1 MSAAIVRMSSVSKS
15 FGSQRVLAGLDWQIA
30 PGQVV
35 GLLGRNGAG
44 KSTLLECMLGL
55 READGGSVSLFGD
68 AAGALSDAT
77 RGRIGYV
84 PQRTDL
90 FDWLT
95 PVQMFDYFRT
105 LYPRWNQA
113 KVDGLLSRW
122 GFGPALLGK
131 PIKRLSGGEQQ
142 RLAIIRALAHDPEL
156 LILDEP
162 TVGVDPQS
170 RNAIFDY
177 LQQLNRAGV
186 TIIYST
192 HYMEEAERLCS
203 RIGIIDHGTIL
214 ALGSVDQLLTSLPFE
229 DEITFPASEA
239 TAPLVPQLAAYGELV
254 ATNGTQRFR
263 PKSGFPLS
271 QFFAL
276 TESLRLSPRLF
287 VSQRPTLEAVF
298 LHLTGR
304 TLRDA

>member
-1 MSAAIVRMSSVSKS
+1 MSSVSKH

-55 READGGSVSLFGD
+55 READGGSVALFGESVS
-68 AAGALSDAT
+68 ALSDET

-95 PVQMFDYFRT
+95 PVQMFDYFRAM
-105 LYPRWNQA
+105 YPRWNQA

-122 GFGPALLGK
+122 DFGPHLRSK

-142 RLAIIRALAHDPEL
+142 RLAIIRALAHEPEL

-162 TVGVDPQS
+162 VSALDPVGRREFLRELVDQVIERGTTVV
-170 RNAIFDY
+170 F
-177 LQQLNRAGV
+177 
-186 TIIYST
+186 ST
-192 HYMEEAERLCS
+192 HILSDLERVAFDLAFLKDG
-203 RIGIIDHGTIL
+203 RI
-214 ALGSVDQLLTSLPFE
+214 ALQGQTDALLEDARRIVVPAAALPG
-229 DEITFPASEA
+229 
-239 TAPLVPQLAAYGELV
+239 APLAGEVRRRHEGAMTSVIVQAQGDDAMRLAREPGVRVE
-254 ATNGTQRFR
+254 
-263 PKSGFPLS
+263 PL
-271 QFFAL
+271 
-276 TESLRLSPRLF
+276 
-287 VSQRPTLEAVF
+287 TLEDLFIEV
-298 LHLTGR
+298 TQ
-304 TLRDA
+304 